1 MRRLQISA
9 TMNCT
14 VLKKPSVSFSASAC
28 RGFFAHVETE
38 TVLSFVKVKVKFKA
52 FLEFGIL
59 AHGYLRQSYAY
70 CAHKKLVA

>member
-1 MRRLQISA
+1 MRRLQISV

-14 VLKKPSVSFSASAC
+14 VLKKPFVSFSASGC
-28 RGFFAHVETE
+28 RGFFAPVEIE
-38 TVLSFVKVKVKFKA
+38 IVPSFVKVKFKA

-59 AHGYLRQSYAY
+59 AHGYLGLSYAY